1 METNDEKYYAIGG
14 HTPYYAIHPGDILGE
29 ELRERGISQKSFAES
44 IGMQPSHLNALIH
57 GTRSFTQT
65 VAEKVASGLSGITAD
80 FWMRM
85 QKSYNAD
92 VRRLKGHA
100 SPLVTGYHPQD
111 APAPVLADPSAPYGG
126 RLHLLVTIPA
136 GDMEML
142 NRLAAR
148 LGWSVE

>member
-29 ELRERGISQKSFAES
+29 ELKERGISQKSFAES

-57 GTRSFTQT
+57 GTRNFTPV
-65 VAEKVASGLSGITAD
+65 VAAKVASGLSGITAD

-85 QKSYNAD
+85 QKGYNAD
-92 VRRLKGHA
+92 VRRLKVHA
-100 SPLVTGYHPQD
+100 SPFVSGYQSQD
-111 APAPVLADPSAPYGG
+111 TPAPVLADPPAPYGG
-126 RLHLLVTIPA
+126 RLHLQVTIPA
-136 GDMEML
+136 EDMEML
-142 NRLAAR
+142 TRLAAR